1 MATKEKAKKGGK
13 DSDKK
18 NKKIED
24 EDKKIEKAATENLG
38 TIDENVIVIEQE
50 VSPQE
55 STQPLPVQEPVIAV
69 SEYEEPVLAELII
82 ERFVN
87 NIEQKITLWK
97 QIKSFLI

>member
-69 SEYEEPVLAELII
+69 NEYEEPVLAELII